1 MVKWAAHASNWQPAL
16 SLQLSVSL
24 VSLVLRLVRR
34 HHHCPLLW
42 KSLFVAGHGR
52 IWPCSEETSNGG
64 RAPDWLWPRFSIA
77 DVVGSIV
84 ITFLTFV
91 LQACHTAQSSISV
104 YFSSVLL
111 LCAIKTL
118 SNGFGWFW
126 NPSSQQAK
134 CCLCESERFLVLG
147 ARGVT
152 KVYLKIFMNMIMNVF
167 KGTIGFG
174 MLCSRH
180 RWQTHATI
188 SEDVQFLPE
197 RPDRRPPGPP
207 PKAPQQVQSDCPVTW
222 YCIATLEWRSREL
235 KFKTFRTKKYILY
248 IIHYIIYIYIYN
260 IHILYVYCIHVYMYT
275 DIDNTLQIIT
285 VLKCCRFHHGSAVPH
300 GNITVNSCG
309 KRTGVWKELG
319 PLLFPSKKGQTR
331 HYVSMYALGWFMCV
345 LYVMKY
351 SGHHT
356 SHQIKL
362 CLSTW
367 YSRSERIS
375 GSGAVSCWTHA
386 VVFCMEGQ
394 RLCRCSEETSTAKGS
409 TGERM
414 PTPIQ
419 YPQKGRWYLTS
430 WIWVFLGQYPMFILD
445 RCVTLQEMPSNA
457 KPPPPPPKKA
467 PAGWKMLERQISFK
481 LPLRGICCWKHRT
494 DTHRHS
500 SFSLFLNLSRVFLIL
515 SALEESGIFG
525 KLDARVVN
533 TRGAPGA
540 VGVLR
545 ARKCWPSHPYRH
557 PWYQTNIKRS
567 QWNIDTY
574 IE

>member
-1 MVKWAAHASNWQPAL
+1 
-16 SLQLSVSL
+16 
-24 VSLVLRLVRR
+24 
-34 HHHCPLLW
+34 
-42 KSLFVAGHGR
+42 
-52 IWPCSEETSNGG
+52 
-64 RAPDWLWPRFSIA
+64 
-77 DVVGSIV
+77 
-84 ITFLTFV
+84 
-91 LQACHTAQSSISV
+91 
-104 YFSSVLL
+104 
-111 LCAIKTL
+111 
-118 SNGFGWFW
+118 
-126 NPSSQQAK
+126 
-134 CCLCESERFLVLG
+134 
-147 ARGVT
+147 
-152 KVYLKIFMNMIMNVF
+152 MNMIMNVF

-207 PKAPQQVQSDCPVTW
+207 PKAPQQVQSDCPGTW

-248 IIHYIIYIYIYN
+248 IIHYIIYMYIYN
-260 IHILYVYCIHVYMYT
+260 IHILYVYCIHEYMYT

-309 KRTGVWKELG
+309 KRTGVWKELW

-419 YPQKGRWYLTS
+419 YPQKGRWYLAS

-467 PAGWKMLERQISFK
+467 PAGWKMLERQITFK
-481 LPLRGICCWKHRT
+481 LPLRGNCCWKHRT

-525 KLDARVVN
+525 KPDARVVN